1 LTEIGFYHLEHS
13 PLERALPKLLEKVVE
28 RGYRALVLAPSEE
41 RVEALN
47 ALLWTYQ
54 QRSFLAHGSARDGY
68 GAEQPIY
75 LTTQLEN
82 PNGASVLVL
91 IDGAEYDDSATF
103 ARCLL
108 LFDGKDEMAVADARQ
123 RWHTSRD
130 AGHDVVYWQQT
141 PEGRW
146 QRADD

>member
-1 LTEIGFYHLEHS
+1 MTEIGFYHLEYS
-13 PLERALPKLLEKVVE
+13 PLERVLPKLLEKVVE

-47 ALLWTYQ
+47 MVLWTYQ
-54 QRSFLAHGSARDGY
+54 QRSFLAHGSARDGH

-75 LTTQLEN
+75 LTTQREN

-91 IDGAEYDDSATF
+91 IDGAEHDESATF
-103 ARCLL
+103 ERCLL
-108 LFDGKDEMAVADARQ
+108 LFDGKDEAAVADARQ
-123 RWHTSRD
+123 RWRTARD
-130 AGHDVVYWQQT
+130 AGQEVVYWQQT

-146 QRADD
+146 QRSGD

>member
-1 LTEIGFYHLEHS
+1 MTEIGFYQLEHS

-47 ALLWTYQ
+47 TLLWTYQ
-54 QRSFLAHGSARDGY
+54 QRSFLAHGSARDGQV
-68 GAEQPIY
+68 AEQPIY
-75 LTTQLEN
+75 LTTQPEN

-91 IDGAEYDDSATF
+91 IDGAEHDDSAAF

-108 LFDGKDEMAVADARQ
+108 LFDGKDELAVADARQ
-123 RWHTSRD
+123 RWHTARD
-130 AGHDVVYWQQT
+130 AGHEVVYWQQT

-146 QRADD
+146 QRAGD